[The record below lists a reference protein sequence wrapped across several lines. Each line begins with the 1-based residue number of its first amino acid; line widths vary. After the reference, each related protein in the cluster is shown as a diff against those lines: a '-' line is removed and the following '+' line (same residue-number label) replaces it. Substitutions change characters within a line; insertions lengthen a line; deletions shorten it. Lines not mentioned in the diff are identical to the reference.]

1 MATPACIL
9 TDVAAALAQYGP
21 HNNTEVRESEMVC
34 EQARADWRDWLGL
47 LLTPGLGPRQ
57 AWQSL
62 QQQPTPQAWAQPGPD
77 WPAQCAATQA
87 WLERDTNHFVVTLH
101 DADYPQALRDLAD
114 PPLLL
119 FGAGQRALLQAPR
132 ALAMVGSRN
141 PTPLGQR
148 TAHDL
153 ARELAEQGVVVAS
166 GLARGIDSAAHRGA
180 LDAGGPSVAFVG
192 AGVDR
197 VYPRAHAELAQRL
210 MTHGLLL
217 SELPLG
223 SAALRHH
230 FPRRNRLLAAWTQG
244 TLVVEAA
251 LGSGSLITA
260 HVALD
265 LGREVMAMP
274 GSIHAPQAKGC
285 HALIKQGAALIEGT
299 QDIGH
304 AMGWL
309 TPSPSAGPAVAS
321 PQGDAAKVW
330 AHLLDAPQHIDT
342 LSQLSDLAPATL
354 QAVLL
359 DLELD
364 GRVASLP
371 GGQWQRLA

>member
-1 MATPACIL
+1 
-9 TDVAAALAQYGP
+9 
-21 HNNTEVRESEMVC
+21 MVC

-166 GLARGIDSAAHRGA
+166 GLARGIDGAAHRGA
-180 LDAGGPSVAFVG
+180 LDAGGPSVAFCGHRGRPRVPARSRRVG
-192 AGVDR
+192 SK
-197 VYPRAHAELAQRL
+197 AHD
-210 MTHGLLL
+210 
-217 SELPLG
+217 PW
-223 SAALRHH
+223 
-230 FPRRNRLLAAWTQG
+230 P
-244 TLVVEAA
+244 
-251 LGSGSLITA
+251 
-260 HVALD
+260 
-265 LGREVMAMP
+265 
-274 GSIHAPQAKGC
+274 
-285 HALIKQGAALIEGT
+285 
-299 QDIGH
+299 
-304 AMGWL
+304 
-309 TPSPSAGPAVAS
+309 
-321 PQGDAAKVW
+321 AAKRV
-330 AHLLDAPQHIDT
+330 AAGQRG
-342 LSQLSDLAPATL
+342 LA
-354 QAVLL
+354 
-359 DLELD
+359 
-364 GRVASLP
+364 ASLP
-371 GGQWQRLA
+371 AS

>member
-1 MATPACIL
+1 
-9 TDVAAALAQYGP
+9 
-21 HNNTEVRESEMVC
+21 MVC

-101 DADYPQALRDLAD
+101 DADYPQALHNLAD

-166 GLARGIDSAAHRGA
+166 GLARGIDGAAHRGA
-180 LDAGGPSVAFVG
+180 LDAGGPSVAFCGHRGRPRVPARARRVG
-192 AGVDR
+192 SK
-197 VYPRAHAELAQRL
+197 AHD
-210 MTHGLLL
+210 
-217 SELPLG
+217 PW
-223 SAALRHH
+223 
-230 FPRRNRLLAAWTQG
+230 P
-244 TLVVEAA
+244 
-251 LGSGSLITA
+251 
-260 HVALD
+260 
-265 LGREVMAMP
+265 
-274 GSIHAPQAKGC
+274 
-285 HALIKQGAALIEGT
+285 
-299 QDIGH
+299 
-304 AMGWL
+304 
-309 TPSPSAGPAVAS
+309 
-321 PQGDAAKVW
+321 AAKRV
-330 AHLLDAPQHIDT
+330 AAGQRG
-342 LSQLSDLAPATL
+342 LA
-354 QAVLL
+354 
-359 DLELD
+359 
-364 GRVASLP
+364 ASLP
-371 GGQWQRLA
+371 AS